1 MPVTGTRRVVP
12 SVMVGCGVVSIVP
25 PAMMRHCVPAGV
37 PAMMMG
43 CGVCSVMAAVSAT
56 VAMPASGERRR
67 RDHEQRCRH
76 RCDRRKFAA
85 HGMNSLVLEDDDA
98 ANAPHTER
106 QMNAGI
112 KVL

>member
-1 MPVTGTRRVVP
+1 MHVAGTSRAMPPVT
-12 SVMVGCGVVSIVP
+12 VGCSVP
-25 PAMMRHCVPAGV
+25 AAMVRHCVPGV

-56 VAMPASGERRR
+56 VAMPASGESRG
-67 RDHEQRCRH
+67 RDHKQRCRH
-76 RCDRRKFAA
+76 CYDRRKFAA
-85 HGMNSLVLEDDDA
+85 HGMNSLMLEDDVA
-98 ANAPHTER
+98 ANAVHAER